1 MLKLVTT
8 TNPENHQTLDELARA
23 GARAMIAKALVLEA
37 NEYIERHK
45 DLVDENGRRLVVKNG
60 VAAERSVTVGSG
72 TVKMRAP
79 RVHDRR
85 EGEKFS
91 SFILPAY
98 VRKSPK
104 VESLLPILYLK
115 GLSTSDFRSALE
127 ELLGAD
133 ATAGLSASSITS
145 LKKAW
150 EKEFEEW
157 SKKPITGDYAYIWVD
172 GVHVSI
178 RLGEDKRLCLLVVIG
193 VAKSGEKHLLA
204 VGPGFR
210 ESSDSWATVLRD
222 MRKRG
227 LRAPLL
233 AVGDGALGFWNALR
247 SVDGFEET
255 LEQRCWVHKIRNV
268 LDVLPKRL
276 HTEAKGL
283 LYEMMRATK
292 RADAEKARDEFKSV
306 IGGKFPKAFERIEKS
321 WTELTAFFDFPAK
334 HWIHLRTTN
343 PIESSFATVRL
354 RSNITKGAGS
364 AAAASAM
371 AFKLLQ
377 DAETRWKT
385 IRGSEDL
392 PLLLSRT
399 VAFKDGIML
408 RASEHHEISA

>member
-23 GARAMIAKALVLEA
+23 GARAMIAQALVLEA
-37 NEYIERHK
+37 NEYIHRHK
-45 DLVDENGRRLVVKNG
+45 ALVDDNGHRLVVRNG
-60 VAAERSVTVGSG
+60 VAHERSLTVGSG
-72 TVKMRAP
+72 TVKLRAP
-79 RVHDRR
+79 RVNDRR
-85 EGEKFS
+85 DGEKFNS
-91 SFILPAY
+91 SILPAY

-104 VESLLPILYLK
+104 IESLLPILYLK

-127 ELLGAD
+127 EMLGAD
-133 ATAGLSASSITS
+133 ATTGLSASSITS
-145 LKKAW
+145 LKKIW

-157 SKKPITGDYAYIWVD
+157 SRKPITNDYAYIWVD

-193 VAKSGEKHLLA
+193 VARNGEKHLLA

-222 MRKRG
+222 MQKRG
-227 LRAPLL
+227 LKAPCL
-233 AVGDGALGFWNALR
+233 AIGDGALGFWNALR
-247 SVDGFEET
+247 SVDGFQDT

-276 HTEAKGL
+276 HAEAKGL
-283 LYEMMRATK
+283 LHEMMNAAT
-292 RADAEKARDEFKSV
+292 RVDAEKAMGDFKST
-306 IGGKFPKAFERIEKS
+306 IGAKFPKAFERIEKS
-321 WTELTAFFDFPAK
+321 WTELTAFMDFPAK

-364 AAAASAM
+364 AAAACAM
-371 AFKLLQ
+371 SFKLLQ
-377 DAETRWKT
+377 DAETRWKR
-385 IRGSEDL
+385 IRGHEEVAL
-392 PLLLSRT
+392 VLSRT
-399 VAFKDGIML
+399 VAFKDGIVL
-408 RASEHHEISA
+408 RVEEHHGIPA